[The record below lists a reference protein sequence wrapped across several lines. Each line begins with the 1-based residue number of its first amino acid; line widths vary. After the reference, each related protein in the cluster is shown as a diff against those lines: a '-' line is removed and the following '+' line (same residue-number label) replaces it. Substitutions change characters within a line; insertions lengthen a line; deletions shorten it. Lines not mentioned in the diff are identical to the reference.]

1 MGLKK
6 LEKDNVI
13 KGYYKIILI
22 LVLQMMLLT
31 VFVTNS
37 FMKNH
42 VYVFSKMN
50 GQIEMVLGLIMFSF
64 SFNSIFVVK
73 KLYLTAKENHLYCV
87 NKLKFGHIEE
97 QSRIHQ
103 RHKHDLLNH
112 LNILGVLAH
121 EEKWFELKRYLSDYI
136 TEINSVPIS
145 IDTGLK
151 EMDILLYSK
160 INNARKMGIHTAFKC
175 TALISCKK
183 NRNIINLISIFSNLL
198 DNAIEASA
206 LTKEK
211 SLSIFISEDPLD
223 YLFIIEN
230 SCSIDTTLKEALQKG
245 ISTKGVG
252 RGQGL
257 NIVKSLVKKLEGT
270 LNSHFT
276 KDTLN
281 FQLELP
287 KHNL

>member
-121 EEKWFELKRYLSDYI
+121 EEKWSDLKRYLSDYI
-136 TEINSVPIS
+136 TDINNVPIS

-160 INNARKMGIHTAFKC
+160 INNARKMGIHTTFKC

-223 YLFIIEN
+223 YSFIIEN
-230 SCSIDTTLKEALQKG
+230 SCSIDTTLKEAIQKG

-257 NIVKSLVKKLEGT
+257 NIVKSLVKKLEGN
-270 LNSHFT
+270 LNPHFAN
-276 KDTLN
+276 DRLN